1 MADFDPYF
9 LDKRQ
14 VARAFNHAAESYAAN
29 AAFQDEIAARL
40 DERLELVR
48 VAPQRILEVGAGCGN
63 GVSLLSRRYPQ
74 TEIYALDLAVDML
87 RVARQTAGAQGHARY
102 VCADAGKLPV
112 ADRSVDLIFSN
123 LTLQWCNELEA
134 VFREFHRVLQIEGL
148 LMFTT
153 LGPDTLK
160 ELRASWTR
168 ADDGVHVNAFID
180 MHDVGDAM
188 IRAGFS
194 GPVLDVEQ
202 VTLTYADVPALMRE
216 LKALGTHNVAAGRPH
231 GLSSR
236 RRLQAMISAYEQFRR
251 SDGRFPATQEVIY
264 GHGWVPP
271 AGARPQDGSTVATFP
286 LSQLRRRVT

>member
-1 MADFDPYF
+1 MADFDPFF
-9 LDKRQ
+9 LDPRQ
-14 VARAFNHAAESYAAN
+14 VAHAFNRAAAAYSAN

-48 VAPQRILEVGAGCGN
+48 LAPPRILEVGAGCGN

-74 TEIYALDLAVDML
+74 AEIYALDLAVEML
-87 RVARQTAGAQGHARY
+87 CAGRRHFENHGRLSHI
-102 VCADAGKLPV
+102 CADAEKLPI

-123 LTLQWCNELEA
+123 LTLQWCNDLEA
-134 VFREFHRVLQIEGL
+134 VFREFNRVLRIEGL

-160 ELRASWTR
+160 ELRASW
-168 ADDGVHVNAFID
+168 AQVNDGIHVNAFVD

-194 GPVLDVEQ
+194 GPVLDMEE

-216 LKALGTHNVAAGRPH
+216 LKALGAHNVAVGRAH

-236 RRLQAMISAYEQFRR
+236 RCLQQMISAYERYRR
-251 SDGRFPATQEVIY
+251 SDGRLPATQEVIY
-264 GHGWVPP
+264 GHGWAPS
-271 AGARPQDGSTVATFP
+271 GGTRPQDGSTVATFP
-286 LSQLRRRVT
+286 LSQLHRRVT